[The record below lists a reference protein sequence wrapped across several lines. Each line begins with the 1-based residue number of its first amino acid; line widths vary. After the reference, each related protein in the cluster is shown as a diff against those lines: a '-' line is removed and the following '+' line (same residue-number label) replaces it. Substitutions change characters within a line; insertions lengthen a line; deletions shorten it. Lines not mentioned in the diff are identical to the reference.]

1 MLFHRQ
7 EKSEVM
13 AESEKRRA
21 EVGEEVDE
29 ASDSAAE
36 KESSG
41 SPDNIDNESV
51 PPEGDRRLIPSV

>member
-1 MLFHRQ
+1 
-7 EKSEVM
+7 M
-13 AESEKRRA
+13 AEGEKRRA

-41 SPDNIDNESV
+41 SQDNIDCF
-51 PPEGDRRLIPSV
+51 DHRFILT